1 MYTEDRHPWSRGRY
15 AIDGDKIRLTSTPE
29 PYDIGLGS
37 EVENSP
43 YASLLRLAHR
53 ASYDRAHFP
62 DARTTDEILAWCNR
76 YGLLGLLLQQTVL
89 VRPWPQWMPR
99 TDPGGE
105 RGLLIPGRIGQASSR
120 LVPIAQQFAREGS
133 LWRASH
139 EVLLP
144 KKPGTAAPTKPRPV
158 DPGEVSDWRVSG
170 VAVVSAEGGQLWAPI
185 ASAWSR
191 FFPSVSEPDRE
202 RYPYPRPSSP
212 AFWQLY
218 AEPVADFLK
227 AANALRDHVAA
238 LRPESS
244 SVDRIARPE
253 RTPPMQRPSGPTP
266 SLLAMLYAM
275 VDEDIASGYHA
286 AACAECGSPFLSE
299 TRRTRYC
306 SPTCRNTSTVR
317 AYRHRHKSARR
328 RRPPSVTTLDTR

>member
-1 MYTEDRHPWSRGRY
+1 MYAPGCLPWSRGRY
-15 AIDGDKIRLTSTPE
+15 AIDGDKIRLTSTIEAYDVGSASE
-29 PYDIGLGS
+29 P
-37 EVENSP
+37 ENSP

-53 ASYDRAHFP
+53 AGYNRAHSP
-62 DARTTDEILAWCNR
+62 DARTTDEILTWCNR
-76 YGLLGLLLQQTVL
+76 YGLLGLLLQEAVL

-105 RGLLIPGRIGQASSR
+105 RGLLIPGRVGQASSR
-120 LVPIAQQFAREGS
+120 LVPIAQQFVREGS

-139 EVLLP
+139 EMLLP

-158 DPGEVSDWRVSG
+158 DPGEVSDWRAPG
-170 VAVVSAEGGQLWAPI
+170 VAVVGVEGGQLWQPI
-185 ASAWSR
+185 ASAWGR

-227 AANALRDHVAA
+227 AASALRDYAAA
-238 LRPESS
+238 LRPEPSS
-244 SVDRIARPE
+244 RDRTVRPE
-253 RTPPMQRPSGPTP
+253 RAGSQQRRSGPTP

-275 VDEDIASGYHA
+275 VDEDIAAGYHA

-306 SPTCRNTSTVR
+306 SPTCRNTAIVR
-317 AYRHRHKSARR
+317 AYRHRRKSTRH
-328 RRPPSVTTLDTR
+328 RPSHQ